1 MDEYSNRRR
10 VDICACCGGAVWQN
24 RYWYKENC
32 YCSFLC
38 KINAEQKGVE
48 EMENMEQRMERKLR
62 RKEVFRLVEGHLRH
76 YRMHKRLLMQYRLLG
91 EEGAESVGEP
101 QTPEL
106 ADLPARMEGLAWHV
120 AAVEDTLPLLDEEDL
135 QFLELRYFQLEPMPV
150 WQITEQMYISRS
162 ELYRRRERLVRMFA
176 RRFGYEI

>member
-1 MDEYSNRRR
+1 M
-10 VDICACCGGAVWQN
+10 ICGKWSEPSAHIKN
-24 RYWYKENC
+24 RYTWGRNG
-32 YCSFLC
+32 FDGDAL
-38 KINAEQKGVE
+38 GVI
-48 EMENMEQRMERKLR
+48 
-62 RKEVFRLVEGHLRH
+62 
-76 YRMHKRLLMQYRLLG
+76 
-91 EEGAESVGEP
+91 SEP

-120 AAVEDTLPLLDEEDL
+120 AAVEDTLPLLDKEDL

>member
-48 EMENMEQRMERKLR
+48 EMENMEQRMARKLR

-106 ADLPARMEGLAWHV
+106 ADRPALYDFWELYEE
-120 AAVEDTLPLLDEEDL
+120 AAVNCFAPEVRTTIRGALQKLDSEWEK
-135 QFLELRYFQLEPMPV
+135 LRL
-150 WQITEQMYISRS
+150 
-162 ELYRRRERLVRMFA
+162 
-176 RRFGYEI
+176 